1 MRFDMAKISKSAT
14 KSRSAATGSYV
25 KPGYAKANPTKTVIA
40 RAKPA
45 KPAQA
50 ARSAKPAQAAQ
61 PAKSKAAA
69 KKK

>member
-1 MRFDMAKISKSAT
+1 MRFDMAKTSKSAG
-14 KSRSAATGSYV
+14 KARSAATGAYV
-25 KPGYAKANPTKTVIA
+25 KPAYAKANPTTTVIE

-45 KPAQA
+45 SK
-50 ARSAKPAQAAQ
+50 